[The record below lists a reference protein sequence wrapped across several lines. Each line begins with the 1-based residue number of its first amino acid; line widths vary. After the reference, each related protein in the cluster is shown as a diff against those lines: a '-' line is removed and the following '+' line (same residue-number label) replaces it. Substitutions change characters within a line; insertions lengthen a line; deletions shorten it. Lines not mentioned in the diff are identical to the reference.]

1 MLKARE
7 RGQLNSIRMFS
18 TRNERGMDE
27 TVPYPKKAWLAWEKL
42 RILYNLVMLGVGL
55 PCLWLLWL
63 LEESVGQSYGFFS
76 FWCLST
82 GLFGVVAN
90 AFYCLGP
97 LAEVGVYRVLR
108 LRIGR
113 ARYGLFAPG
122 LLLSMGV
129 ELALLRRLLYH
140 LVGYLR

>member
-1 MLKARE
+1 
-7 RGQLNSIRMFS
+7 
-18 TRNERGMDE
+18 MDE
-27 TVPYPKKAWLAWEKL
+27 TARYPKKAWLAWERL
-42 RILYNLVMLGVGL
+42 RVVYNLVLLVVGL

-63 LEESVGQSYGFFS
+63 LQEYVGQSYGFFS

-82 GLFGVVAN
+82 ILFGVVAN

-113 ARYGLFAPG
+113 ARYGSFAAG
-122 LLLSMGV
+122 LLLSIRV
-129 ELALLRRLLYH
+129 ILLLAHAHWTRMLPLPRYPLP
-140 LVGYLR
+140 